1 MDLIVRNARLPD
13 REEVVDLGV
22 RDGVFAEIG
31 AQLKA
36 KGAREIN
43 AMGDLVSPPFID
55 PHIHLD
61 GVMTAGKPRYNLS
74 GTHLEG
80 IEVWTEYKEAF
91 LNHDEIK
98 NRARRAVEWELGQGT
113 LMIRTHVD
121 VSDRRLTALRAI
133 LELREEVRG
142 WMDLQ
147 IVAFPQEG
155 ILTSPH
161 RLELVEEALRLGVD
175 LVGGIPHCEWTREDG
190 VKSIEVLFDLAQK
203 YDRAIDMHC
212 DETDDDHSRFLET
225 LAAETIRRDY
235 QGRVS
240 ASHTTAMHSYNDAY
254 AFKLLGLLEQAKVNI
269 IANPLD
275 NIVLQGRFDVC
286 HMSGYEE
293 MHRMF
298 DTVTVNSARTF
309 GNIEFYGI
317 REGNP
322 AHMVILDAGNV
333 HEALR
338 LMPPRL
344 WVIRNGM
351 VVARTERL
359 RTQVM
364 VHGEPRDISYR
375 LA

>member
-1 MDLIVRNARLPD
+1 
-13 REEVVDLGV
+13 
-22 RDGVFAEIG
+22 
-31 AQLKA
+31 
-36 KGAREIN
+36 
-43 AMGDLVSPPFID
+43 
-55 PHIHLD
+55 
-61 GVMTAGKPRYNLS
+61 MTAGKPRYNLS

-80 IEVWTEYKEAF
+80 IEGWTEYKEAF

-121 VSDRRLTALRAI
+121 VSDRRLTALGAI

-275 NIVLQGRFDVC
+275 NIVLQGRFDTYPKRRGITRVKELLEGGVNVSLGHDSIMDPWYPLGYGDMLQAAHMAIHVC